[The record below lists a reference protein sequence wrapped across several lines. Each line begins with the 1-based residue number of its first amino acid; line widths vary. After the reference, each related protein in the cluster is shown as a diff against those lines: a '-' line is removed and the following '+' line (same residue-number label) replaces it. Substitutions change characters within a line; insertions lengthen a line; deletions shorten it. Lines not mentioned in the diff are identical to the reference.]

1 MKICVLTSLFPSP
14 PRPREG
20 IFALRRWERMAARG
34 HAVHVLQPVPH
45 APRPFANGARSDF
58 RAMPTFEERD
68 GFEVYRPRYVHLPRW
83 PLGNAE
89 RFARTGLRGLKH
101 FGTVDVV
108 VCDYAW
114 PAAIAAHGLRESGI
128 PCVVNGRGSDVLQVA
143 GEAGLGEPLGA
154 ALRAAGHWTA
164 VSQDLVDAMDRVAG
178 RPGVGVLVPNGVDLD
193 AFTPGSADEAR
204 AALGRAERGVRGS
217 GPLVLVVG
225 HLIARKDPLLALESF
240 RLGAPPDARLVFL
253 GRGPLD
259 RDVERAAAEAGL
271 GERVEL
277 RGEVRPEE
285 LATWYRAADAL
296 LLTSHREGRPNVVL
310 EALAS
315 GTPVLATQAG
325 GTGELLAELPGALVT
340 SRDPA
345 DIGRALAELLASP
358 PSAASLRESVVG
370 LTWEACLDRL
380 EEHLDEVL
388 RTASH
393 P

>member
-1 MKICVLTSLFPSP
+1 
-14 PRPREG
+14 
-20 IFALRRWERMAARG
+20 MAARG
-34 HAVHVLQPVPH
+34 HTIHVLQPVPH

-114 PAAIAAHGLRESGI
+114 PAAIAAHGLRDSGV

-154 ALRAAGHWTA
+154 ALRAAAHWTA
-164 VSQDLVDAMDRVAG
+164 VSQDLVDAMDRVAQ
-178 RPGVGVLVPNGVDLD
+178 RPGVGALVPNGVDLA
-193 AFTPGSADEAR
+193 AFTPGDRNEAR
-204 AALGRAERGVRGS
+204 AALGRAALGGTAPGGNDASRGTS
-217 GPLVLVVG
+217 GASDSAPLVLVVG

-259 RDVERAAAEAGL
+259 REVEQAAAKAGL
-271 GERVEL
+271 TGRVEL

-315 GTPVLATQAG
+315 GTPVLATRAG
-325 GTGELLAELPGALVT
+325 GTGELLADLPGALAP
-340 SRDPA
+340 SRDPG
-345 DIGRALAELLASP
+345 DIGRALAQLLAQR

-380 EEHLDEVL
+380 EEHLDQVL
-388 RTASH
+388 RTENR